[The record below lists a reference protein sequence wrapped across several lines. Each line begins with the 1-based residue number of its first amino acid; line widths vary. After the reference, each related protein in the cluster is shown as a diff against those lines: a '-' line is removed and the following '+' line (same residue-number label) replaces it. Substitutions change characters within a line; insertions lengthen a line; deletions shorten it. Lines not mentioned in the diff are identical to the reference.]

1 MIKEENLILKGL
13 FTDFTLVI
21 HGTVFSSG
29 IRFTLSVF
37 DISILVS
44 AMVYG
49 VTGRSNRAI
58 ILTVVQFWTD
68 SLHHKIDSS
77 GHRDRKKKM
86 LIVNLISELET
97 NPCPPPPLIKNR

>member
-1 MIKEENLILKGL
+1 MIKEENLILRDCSV
-13 FTDFTLVI
+13 FTDFIWGI

-37 DISILVS
+37 DVSVLVS

-49 VTGRSNRAI
+49 GTGRSNRAI

-68 SLHHKIDSS
+68 SLHHKIDRTS
-77 GHRDRKKKM
+77 HRDRTKM
-86 LIVNLISELET
+86 LKVNRITQLET
-97 NPCPPPPLIKNR
+97 IPVDPPC